1 MSPQRQQVV
10 VPAERRLGCAEPA
23 VVVGHIARMLGH
35 PGHGQDV
42 AVVGGVGPDE
52 MPPHQHGDNQ
62 GVQTA
67 DRPPARGQEP
77 PVPHAV
83 GGVQDVQRHQG
94 GAGERYPEDHGGHL
108 QRRGAAAVAGIH
120 ARREAQTRWRRP
132 GQVGEHPDDLRAEVV
147 AAALTAQRCTGVLS
161 IGSLHQSD
169 EFGGDPIGV
178 RGECQPLT
186 GRAEHLTQRG
196 GDQRDI
202 THHKHQV
209 VVGPLQQ
216 QPAIDGLRRLLG
228 HR

>member
-1 MSPQRQQVV
+1 MLVVRNVPLVTAPLSQVLGPTCQR
-10 VPAERRLGCAEPA
+10 L
-23 VVVGHIARMLGH
+23 
-35 PGHGQDV
+35 
-42 AVVGGVGPDE
+42 
-52 MPPHQHGDNQ
+52 
-62 GVQTA
+62 TF
-67 DRPPARGQEP
+67 
-77 PVPHAV
+77 
-83 GGVQDVQRHQG
+83 
-94 GAGERYPEDHGGHL
+94 
-108 QRRGAAAVAGIH
+108 
-120 ARREAQTRWRRP
+120 
-132 GQVGEHPDDLRAEVV
+132 
-147 AAALTAQRCTGVLS
+147 TAQRCTGVLS